1 MEMLGPIGGFLPFI
15 LIFVLFFVLII
26 RPQQSREK
34 KHKAMLNEISKGDIV
49 VTSGGLHGR
58 VEDTGGDEATVLKV
72 TIAEGVRVDILRSS
86 ITYTKKGGELIEG

>member
-1 MEMLGPIGGFLPFI
+1 MEGLGAITGFLPFI

-26 RPQQSREK
+26 RPQQGREK
-34 KHKAMLNEISKGDIV
+34 KRKAMLADIVRGDIV

-58 VEDTGGDEATVLKV
+58 VEGEGDDGAVLKV
-72 TIAEGVRVDILRSS
+72 SIAEGVRVDILRSS